1 MKKTILMMII
11 AVGLMA
17 SQALNP
23 SVIKTYKQP
32 DGTIF
37 KGYLK
42 GTAALSWIESN
53 NNLVKYNVN
62 DRYYYKI
69 DIVDS
74 KIVYIEK
81 YLGSTISK
89 SVNRSSSLMQ
99 SSDFVKKRNNSMQ
112 MIFEEKTNQM
122 HLRK

>member
-17 SQALNP
+17 SSQALNP
-23 SVIKTYKQP
+23 SVIKTFKQP
-32 DGTIF
+32 DGTTF

-42 GTAALSWIESN
+42 GTAPLNWIESN
-53 NNLVKYNVN
+53 NDLVKYNIN

-74 KIVYIEK
+74 KIVYVEK
-81 YLGSTISK
+81 YIGSAINK
-89 SVNRSSSLMQ
+89 SINRSSANMK
-99 SSDFVKKRNNSMQ
+99 DRDNSMI
-112 MIFEEKTNQM
+112 MILQDRTKKMELGQSF
-122 HLRK
+122 

>member
-1 MKKTILMMII
+1 
-11 AVGLMA
+11 V
-17 SQALNP
+17 
-23 SVIKTYKQP
+23 V
-32 DGTIF
+32 
-37 KGYLK
+37 
-42 GTAALSWIESN
+42 
-53 NNLVKYNVN
+53 YNT
-62 DRYYYKI
+62 DDKYYYKI

-99 SSDFVKKRNNSMQ
+99 SSDLVKKRNNSMQ
-112 MIFEEKTNQM
+112 MILEEKTNQM

>member
-1 MKKTILMMII
+1 
-11 AVGLMA
+11 V
-17 SQALNP
+17 
-23 SVIKTYKQP
+23 V
-32 DGTIF
+32 
-37 KGYLK
+37 
-42 GTAALSWIESN
+42 
-53 NNLVKYNVN
+53 YNT
-62 DRYYYKI
+62 DDKYYYKI

-112 MIFEEKTNQM
+112 MILEEKTNQM
-122 HLRK
+122 YLRK

>member
-53 NNLVKYNVN
+53 NNLVKYNVD

-74 KIVYIEK
+74 KIVYVEK
-81 YLGSTISK
+81 YIGSVINK
-89 SVNRSSSLMQ
+89 SINRSSANMK
-99 SSDFVKKRNNSMQ
+99 DRDNSMI
-112 MIFEEKTNQM
+112 MILQDRTEKMELGQSF
-122 HLRK
+122 